1 MSHPS
6 DHGAGTVEP
15 GLTVIMDWMP
25 GILQSTRVYIHFRL
39 ERPQDYLKF
48 DLFQSICF
56 ASQQLQIAFDAWQDR
71 GLSDFKGSFS
81 ALHLTTAA
89 SLTSFKTDSNLEQA
103 AKRHQ
108 IAFKSM
114 TNDSLC
120 PAGRSY

>member
-1 MSHPS
+1 MTTPVVSFHAQLYASKAVCNTRASELVCCFLRSQSVSHPS

-39 ERPQDYLKF
+39 ERPQDCLKF

-71 GLSDFKGSFS
+71 GLSDF
-81 ALHLTTAA
+81 
-89 SLTSFKTDSNLEQA
+89 
-103 AKRHQ
+103 
-108 IAFKSM
+108 
-114 TNDSLC
+114 
-120 PAGRSY
+120 